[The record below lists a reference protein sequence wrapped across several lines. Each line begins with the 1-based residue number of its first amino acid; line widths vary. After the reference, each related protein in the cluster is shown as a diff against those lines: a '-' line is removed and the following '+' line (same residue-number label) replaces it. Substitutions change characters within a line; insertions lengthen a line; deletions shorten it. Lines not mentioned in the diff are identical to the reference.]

1 MIRIVSE
8 PVEDGV
14 SQGRFGDAAVSVGDG
29 DLGDNHGGG
38 AAVAVVED
46 LQQIAGLGAGQRVA
60 QMEAQMALAR
70 MSNSRCRRHEAC
82 LGSAK
87 SEK

>member
-1 MIRIVSE
+1 MDSPCNSKTIRVVNE

-14 SQGRFGDAAVSVGDG
+14 GQGRVGDAAVPVGDG

-46 LQQIAGLGAGQRVA
+46 LQQIAGLRARQRVA
-60 QMEAQMALAR
+60 QPVVEDEQMGADK
-70 MSNSRCRRHEAC
+70 SNASC
-82 LGSAK
+82 
-87 SEK
+87 